1 YLSFCVPGQH
11 KRWLEDWR
19 NDTHGQGLTTNNI
32 YLLIKEWWSSF
43 WITSYRKDYIWCY
56 TLAELLDEID
66 YVLSTITIM
75 EFNVCFSAL
84 PLSLI
89 YKAG

>member
-1 YLSFCVPGQH
+1 C
-11 KRWLEDWR
+11 D
-19 NDTHGQGLTTNNI
+19 
-32 YLLIKEWWSSF
+32 
-43 WITSYRKDYIWCY
+43 

>member
-1 YLSFCVPGQH
+1 
-11 KRWLEDWR
+11 
-19 NDTHGQGLTTNNI
+19 GLTTNNI